1 METIDNFRGDAFPDL
16 DKANAAKPITD
27 LVSSLIA
34 DDKEIY
40 QIANDEKDKRR
51 NQLKIDYCSFEQSQ
65 KTAIDRGNKNAC
77 ADKKQFDSISTQQAT
92 ARGLV
97 ESAIKLPPSGTTNP
111 YGNGKKQANL
121 PKQVTAGAVRGG
133 TRANRNRPL
142 SKTKFHQGANGLVS
156 SNTHYVTPVKP
167 SNQVEKAKANYEGFM
182 LAQAGKRGTSI
193 GDRAIVFSANGTP
206 HYGDSYLDKSLQDNL
221 SANQATA
228 TPAVTAIPKSI
239 KATKPIDADKLNRAK
254 AGQIHPKS
262 DTMGN
267 ILALGVVAAA
277 VTAVMFAIQYV
288 LGLVA
293 FIMQIQTLT
302 STVTNLSASF
312 LAIFNNVIAL
322 FGLGKD
328 VAKPM
333 QETFDG
339 IFNNAFGKGNVD
351 YVKLQFAKI
360 NTTFTAGVNILQKVG
375 TASDS
380 LGNAIQE
387 SGNNTSRIGN
397 ALKGA
402 GIIGDGI
409 KWMNEQITAKSSQPG
424 KLGDITNALNTTNQL
439 SDSLS
444 SIVQDVVTA
453 KTEQERLEKEYT
465 AQEKE
470 KLEGES
476 KATEKHTDPDLPEIP
491 AISQGNL

>member
-1 METIDNFRGDAFPDL
+1 
-16 DKANAAKPITD
+16 
-27 LVSSLIA
+27 
-34 DDKEIY
+34 
-40 QIANDEKDKRR
+40 
-51 NQLKIDYCSFEQSQ
+51 
-65 KTAIDRGNKNAC
+65 
-77 ADKKQFDSISTQQAT
+77 
-92 ARGLV
+92 
-97 ESAIKLPPSGTTNP
+97 
-111 YGNGKKQANL
+111 
-121 PKQVTAGAVRGG
+121 
-133 TRANRNRPL
+133 
-142 SKTKFHQGANGLVS
+142 
-156 SNTHYVTPVKP
+156 
-167 SNQVEKAKANYEGFM
+167 
-182 LAQAGKRGTSI
+182 
-193 GDRAIVFSANGTP
+193 
-206 HYGDSYLDKSLQDNL
+206 
-221 SANQATA
+221 
-228 TPAVTAIPKSI
+228 
-239 KATKPIDADKLNRAK
+239 
-254 AGQIHPKS
+254 
-262 DTMGN
+262 MGN

-277 VTAVMFAIQYV
+277 VTAVMFAIQSV

-312 LAIFNNVIAL
+312 IAIFNNVVAL

-333 QETFDG
+333 EETFDG
-339 IFNNAFGKGNVD
+339 IFNNAFGKSNVD

-424 KLGDITNALNTTNQL
+424 KLADITNALNTTSQL

-453 KTEQERLEKEYT
+453 KTEQERLDKDY
-465 AQEKE
+465 AAKEKE
-470 KLEGES
+470 KSEGES
-476 KATEKHTDPDLPEIP
+476 KATEKHTDPELPEIP
-491 AISQGNL
+491 AINQGSL